1 MRLPSGEL
9 VIPTGA
15 DVVRVSYH
23 ALVACDQ
30 AAAML
35 RRVGFALA
43 ATSMRSEACYYTM
56 PGYHGAI
63 RIAAHR
69 LGRTETREMMMPV
82 VSKITF
88 GEGRGPVKDQ
98 HVRQAV
104 LLALGGYIYTRRLSE
119 SEALD
124 DG

>member
-15 DVVRVSYH
+15 GVVRVSYH

-35 RRVGFALA
+35 RRVGFTLA

-56 PGYHGAI
+56 PGYLGAI
-63 RIAAHR
+63 RVAAHR
-69 LGRTETREMMMPV
+69 LGRTESRETMMPV
-82 VSKITF
+82 VAKITF
-88 GEGRGPVKDQ
+88 GENRGLVKEQ
-98 HVRQAV
+98 HLRQAV
-104 LLALGGYIYTRRLSE
+104 MLALGEYVYTRRLYE
-119 SEALD
+119 NAH
-124 DG
+124 G